1 MGEEFCRLV
10 AASEVVRILNAGF
23 AVLLVF
29 GLFDVANSVTQ
40 GFDMYRIL
48 TIYSD
53 PFTHN
58 NTIFLFRFNTGFRNK
73 TKHIFCYLSR
83 ASIT

>member
-1 MGEEFCRLV
+1 MLQVRGGKRSRSDFESRL
-10 AASEVVRILNAGF
+10 
-23 AVLLVF
+23 AVLLLF

-53 PFTHN
+53 PFTHD
-58 NTIFLFRFNTGFRNK
+58 NTIFLFRFNTGFRKK
-73 TKHIFCYLSR
+73 TKHVFCYLSR